1 MKKADWGKVI
11 KKHFGYEPFTIDDLQ
26 DATGV
31 DRTKAYRA
39 LGYHT
44 NAGTLKR
51 TEPGMYKLREDTEE
65 PDEHSNFAPSIQE
78 LLKGLIKEHGDEP
91 FDLDQAIKI
100 AKCKRPSIHAKM
112 HILFKGRLV
121 ERIETGVYK
130 VTDRGHNAVAGDFKK
145 EREKEKKEEEAKA
158 KIKETAPECLP
169 SCILMKM
176 EKILGKNELKNWV
189 YAIAITNEECVTVL
203 EEEAVR
209 SIAKT
214 FTAQ

>member
-1 MKKADWGKVI
+1 MKKVDWEKVI
-11 KKHFGYEPFTIDDLQ
+11 KKHFGHEPFTIDDVQ
-26 DATGV
+26 DATGCNRAKV
-31 DRTKAYRA
+31 YRA

-44 NAGTLKR
+44 VAGTLKR
-51 TEPGMYKLREDTEE
+51 TEPGMYKVRRKTEE
-65 PDEHSNFAPSIQE
+65 PDENGTLPYRIKT
-78 LLKGLIKEHGDEP
+78 LLKGLIEKHGDEP
-91 FDLDQAIKI
+91 FNLDQATEI

-130 VTDRGHNAVAGDFKK
+130 VTDRGHNAVVGEFKAD
-145 EREKEKKEEEAKA
+145 REKEKE

-176 EKILGKNELKNWV
+176 ENILGKDELKDWV
-189 YAIAITNEECVTVL
+189 YAIAITNEDCVTVL
-203 EEEAVR
+203 EEAAVR

-214 FTAQ
+214 FTAP